1 MPGNE
6 VDDRVHNF
14 FEQANLSQDQ
24 RHNQVVDG
32 NWPVFNNNLWGG
44 NERQIGGPLN
54 PSPKN
59 YNLQQSGI

>member
-24 RHNQVVDG
+24 LHNQVVDG